1 MNAEAGV
8 KHGLTSSMTRFDG
21 SPRHEA
27 FEVQQLAPQYDACQL
42 RWIFNRREMSGILEG
57 KRARVREQCPAP
69 LALVAG
75 VRGGTFQPQL
85 SRLAG
90 GEAEQDPTIAPY

>member
-1 MNAEAGV
+1 
-8 KHGLTSSMTRFDG
+8 
-21 SPRHEA
+21 
-27 FEVQQLAPQYDACQL
+27 
-42 RWIFNRREMSGILEG
+42 MSGVLESEH
-57 KRARVREQCPAP
+57 ARVSEQCPGP

-75 VRGGTFQPQL
+75 VRGGTFQPKL